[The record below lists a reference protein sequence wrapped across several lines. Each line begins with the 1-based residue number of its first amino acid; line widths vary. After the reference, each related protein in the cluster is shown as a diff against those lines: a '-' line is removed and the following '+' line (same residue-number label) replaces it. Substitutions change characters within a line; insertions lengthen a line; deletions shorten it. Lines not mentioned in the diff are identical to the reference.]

1 MVTVPLIVGAEGGVN
16 DMLDRDG
23 SRTPIQFHIANDH
36 EQHPIDAQIVPAATK
51 WRRSALHQFGMRLG
65 EELCTDMRAVRKDYF
80 LDDDHSVCVDQ
91 WDRER
96 VIPLEQRSLEFLK
109 DIVNKI
115 GKVLVDA
122 ELYAQELFPE
132 LRSKKISQSPREI
145 NFPACRTTPPH
156 VSRSAPQTA

>member
-1 MVTVPLIVGAEGGVN
+1 MSGSKVADLAGPGIGNYEELEKILPN
-16 DMLDRDG
+16 D
-23 SRTPIQFHIANDH
+23 
-36 EQHPIDAQIVPAATK
+36 
-51 WRRSALHQFGMRLG
+51 WSALHQFGMRLG

-156 VSRSAPQTA
+156 VSRSAPRTA